1 MKYRIALT
9 LFSAML
15 GLSIPVC
22 AFADDSEV
30 TAGAKDQTAQD
41 IMISEAEAGMLEEG
55 RVIILFKNL
64 YKSADNPDKRKRPFK

>member
-41 IMISEAEAGMLEEG
+41 IVIS
-55 RVIILFKNL
+55 
-64 YKSADNPDKRKRPFK
+64 